1 MEVTDVASEHREL
14 LVGDGVC
21 MPSSAHHLQERGGEG
36 RGLASAESTKLVVN
50 RCTHRFLV
58 VCQHCVEGGAELG
71 VGGGL

>member
-1 MEVTDVASEHREL
+1 MHAFECTSPTGE
-14 LVGDGVC
+14 G
-21 MPSSAHHLQERGGEG
+21 RGGEGREEEG
-36 RGLASAESTKLVVN
+36 RGLASAESTKLVVD